1 VSTHALVGAVGGA
14 GTTRSCLELAAGLAR
29 AGREVA
35 VLDAAYATQ
44 GLGDYVPGRI
54 GTDVTALCTD
64 DRPLEAGLYDLE
76 TPAGRLAVCPARAP
90 FERTAR
96 AKSPEAA
103 RRFEELLAEAG
114 RTFDHALVDTPP
126 VAANQAV
133 AAVTAAERVTVVAPV
148 GPRGDDGLARAHDRL
163 ADLDADPA
171 ATLRTRTE
179 TPGEADAALPAADET
194 DPAAVPTGATGGD
207 GFAAAAAAAVESLF
221 GVEVPVD
228 TEEEGGFGG
237 LGDLR

>member
-1 VSTHALVGAVGGA
+1 
-14 GTTRSCLELAAGLAR
+14 
-29 AGREVA
+29 VA

-44 GLGDYVPGRI
+44 GLGDHVGGRI

-90 FERTAR
+90 FERIAR
-96 AKSPEAA
+96 AKRPEAA

-114 RTFDHALVDTPP
+114 RAFDNVLVDTPP

-133 AAVTAAERVTVVAPV
+133 AAVTAAERVTAVAPA
-148 GPRGDDGLARAHDRL
+148 GPRGDDGLARIHDRL
-163 ADLDADPA
+163 ADLDAGPA
-171 ATLRTRTE
+171 AVLRTWAEPTE
-179 TPGEADAALPAADET
+179 EADATLPPAGET
-194 DPAAVPTGATGGD
+194 GPAAVPTAATGED
-207 GFAAAAAAAVESLF
+207 AFAAAVAAAVESLF

-228 TEEEGGFGG
+228 TDDGGRLGG

>member
-1 VSTHALVGAVGGA
+1 
-14 GTTRSCLELAAGLAR
+14 
-29 AGREVA
+29 VA

-44 GLGDYVPGRI
+44 GLGDHVSGRVD
-54 GTDVTALCTD
+54 TDVTALCTD
-64 DRPLEAGLYDLE
+64 ERPLEAGLYDLE

-90 FERTAR
+90 FERIAR

-114 RTFDHALVDTPP
+114 RAFDHALVDTPP

-133 AAVTAAERVTVVAPV
+133 AAVTAAERVTVVAPA
-148 GPRGDDGLARAHDRL
+148 GPRGDDGLARLHDRL
-163 ADLDADPA
+163 ADIDAGPA
-171 ATLRTRTE
+171 ATLRTWAE
-179 TPGEADAALPAADET
+179 SPGAADAALPAAGET
-194 DPAAVPTGATGGD
+194 DPAAVPTGATGED
-207 GFAAAAAAAVESLF
+207 DFAAAVATAVESLF

-228 TEEEGGFGG
+228 TDGEGRLGG